1 VRPSERLTLMVVLA
15 LSAGFALVRPP
26 GVGWSLPL
34 IALYAAALLGAA
46 RAGERRGAA
55 GLARELLLVVA
66 VLGIY
71 ALLQPLIEAANP
83 VRWDQELAA
92 LDARWFGPLGLGW
105 RGLLGRP
112 AWLTDAAYLA
122 YLSYYALPL
131 GVYAA
136 ARWRDREDGERVGVT
151 LLFTFYASYLG
162 YLLLPASGPRVPRAE
177 EALLG
182 GGAISQVVRSFLAL
196 AEVTTLDAFPSGHTA
211 LSLLS
216 VALAAT
222 RFRRSTPALAAWA
235 AAIVFSTVYIS
246 VHYVTDLVAGG
257 LLAAA
262 GYLLGPL
269 LLRGLGGAGAGAA
282 ARVGGS
288 AGRAAR
294 SPGH

>member
-1 VRPSERLTLMVVLA
+1 VRPTERLTLLVLLA

-26 GVGWSLPL
+26 GAGGPL
-34 IALYAAALLGAA
+34 LVITLYAGALIGVA
-46 RAGERRGAA
+46 RPGERRGAA
-55 GLARELLLVVA
+55 GLARELLPVAAVLVV
-66 VLGIY
+66 Y
-71 ALLQPLIEAANP
+71 ALLQPLIEAVNP
-83 VRWDQELAA
+83 VRWDPELAA
-92 LDARWFGPLGLGW
+92 LDARWFGPLWLRW

-122 YLSYYALPL
+122 YLSYYALPI

-136 ARWRDREDGERVGVT
+136 ARWREREDGERVGVT
-151 LLFTFYASYLG
+151 LLLTFYLSYLG

-182 GGAISQVVRSFLAL
+182 GSAISQVARDFLAR

-216 VALAAT
+216 AALAVT
-222 RFRRSTPALAAWA
+222 RFRRATPVLAAWA

-246 VHYVTDLVAGG
+246 VHYVVDLVAGG

-262 GYLLGPL
+262 GYLLGPP
-269 LLRGLGGAGAGAA
+269 LLRAMGGAGPGATA
-282 ARVGGS
+282 LGEAS
-288 AGRAAR
+288 ADRAAR
-294 SPGH
+294 DPAR